1 MLLRLFLLFTIIP
14 IAELSLLIRI
24 GGLIGLGPTLGL
36 VVATG
41 AAGAWLSRREGLKS
55 WLTVQR
61 ELAAGRLPGEEMV
74 HAVLILVAG
83 IVLLT
88 PGVLT
93 DALGIVLLIRPVR
106 RRLIARLRERF
117 SRQIQAGSAGFVG
130 GPGVPGM
137 GVFWQSG
144 PPPETGHAFG
154 APPPAPTSR
163 SAGREILVEE
173 PGTDAEE
180 PDEQPGRSR
189 H

>member
-36 VVATG
+36 VIATG

-61 ELAAGRLPGEEMV
+61 ELAQGRLPGEEMV

-88 PGVLT
+88 PGVIT
-93 DALGIVLLIRPVR
+93 DAMGIVLLIRPVR

-117 SRQIQAGSAGFVG
+117 SQQIAAGAAGVVG
-130 GPGVPGM
+130 GPGM

-144 PPPETGHAFG
+144 TPPPEDAAFG
-154 APPPAPTSR
+154 PRPAGR
-163 SAGREILVEE
+163 AHRRGGREILI
-173 PGTDAEE
+173 EE
-180 PDEQPGRSR
+180 PDGSHEER
-189 H
+189 